1 VRIVLDSNILVR
13 SFVSSQGPAS
23 QLLLAVLAGDHTL
36 VLSNEMLSEVARV
49 LRYPRLA
56 ALHEQSEEAIYNFT
70 GWLRDAAEII
80 LLNPL
85 TLAPIRDRNDI
96 FVLQTALSGEADVLC
111 TADRDFF
118 EPPASIFLASC
129 GIAVLTD
136 TQLMRRLK
144 EGTR

>member
-1 VRIVLDSNILVR
+1 MRIVLDSNILVR
-13 SFVSSQGPAS
+13 SFAKSHGLAHD
-23 QLLLAVLAGDHTL
+23 LLLAILSSDHSL

-56 ALHEQSEEAIYNFT
+56 AIHGQSEEAIYNFT

-80 LLNPL
+80 PLNPL

-111 TADRDFF
+111 TSDRDFF

-136 TQLMRRLK
+136 TQLMRRL
-144 EGTR
+144 EG